1 METRADTLTA
11 YYAGKPI
18 FTSNGNWLHPL
29 FELERY
35 LEAHSYDPAEL
46 HVEDTIIGK
55 AAAILI
61 CRMGIRSIKV
71 GTLSRLGEHVLK
83 NQKVAYDYDKLVDR
97 IFCQTEDILGTVD
110 DFEEAYALLCERANR

>member
-1 METRADTLTA
+1 MEPRADTLTA
-11 YYAGKPI
+11 YYNGKPI

-35 LEAHSYDPAEL
+35 LAAHSYDAADI

-61 CRMGIRSIKV
+61 CRMGIKSLKV
-71 GTLSRLGEHVLK
+71 GTLSVLGERVLK
-83 NQKVAYDYDKLVDR
+83 DESVDYAYDTMIDR
-97 IFCQTEDILGTVD
+97 VFCQTEDLLEAVD
-110 DFEEAYALLCERANR
+110 DFDEAYGLLCERAGR